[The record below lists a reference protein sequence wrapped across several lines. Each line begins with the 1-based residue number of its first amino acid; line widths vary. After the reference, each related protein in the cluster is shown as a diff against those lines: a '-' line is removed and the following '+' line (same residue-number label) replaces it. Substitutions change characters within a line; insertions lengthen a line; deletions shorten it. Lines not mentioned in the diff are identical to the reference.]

1 MNGGKN
7 CGMEVRME
15 ELKME
20 DGELREKPELVTGF
34 NGGWKNLGFLGFGSE
49 WERRKKWKELWME
62 NQRREREKRGVRE
75 MRWWRWWWLKGGV
88 EEDEWK
94 GFK

>member
-34 NGGWKNLGFLGFGSE
+34 NGGWKNLGI
-49 WERRKKWKELWME
+49 
-62 NQRREREKRGVRE
+62 
-75 MRWWRWWWLKGGV
+75 
-88 EEDEWK
+88 
-94 GFK
+94 